1 MTRENILARV
11 FLALSELT
19 QEEFAEELGVE
30 PSLIAQFEAG
40 EAVPGRL
47 YLHGMASVAG
57 LTLEDGEVLLGLYE
71 LRREENARR
80 KAGETEWTEDD
91 GESAAQEKDGK
102 LRSDT

>member
-1 MTRENILARV
+1 
-11 FLALSELT
+11 
-19 QEEFAEELGVE
+19 
-30 PSLIAQFEAG
+30 
-40 EAVPGRL
+40 
-47 YLHGMASVAG
+47 MASVAG